1 MPFQLTILGTSSA
14 LPTSN
19 RYPTAQVLNVR
30 GRFFLIDCGEGT
42 QTQMRKYKIG
52 FSKINH
58 IFISHLHG
66 DHIFGLIGLISTFA
80 LLGRTGDLHLH
91 AHSEIQDYLLPQI
104 KFLYP
109 ENIPFRIVYHPLNF
123 RKEQKIYE
131 DKCVSIFSFPLDH
144 RIATC
149 GFRFE
154 EKPALPNLIP
164 AKIQEYNIPI
174 RERQRIKE
182 GADFTT
188 SDGQTIPH
196 SQLTVNKHKART
208 YAFCSDTRYNESYI
222 DSVRNVNLLYHEATF
237 ARDNQALAQTTYHS
251 TGEDAARVALE
262 ANAGHLIIG
271 HFSARYKDHNTIL
284 KEAATIFPNTEAVS
298 EGQIFEVE
306 CFSEFETGQADV
318 PFCNIQIHNGCVPLV
333 K

>member
-1 MPFQLTILGTSSA
+1 MSDFAMPFQLTILGTSSA

-80 LLGRTGDLHLH
+80 LLGRKNDLHLY
-91 AHSEIQDYLLPQI
+91 AHSEIQGYLAPQI

-109 ENIPFRIVYHPLNF
+109 ENIPFKIVYHPLSF
-123 RKEQKIYE
+123 KKEQQIYE
-131 DKCVSIFSFPLDH
+131 DKAVIIYSFPLDH

-154 EKPALPNLIP
+154 EKPVLPNLVP
-164 AKIQEYNIPI
+164 EKLTEYNIPI
-174 RERQRIKE
+174 CNRQAIKE
-182 GADFTT
+182 GADFITD
-188 SDGQTIPH
+188 DGQIIPN
-196 SQLTVNKHKART
+196 SEITLNKHKART
-208 YAFCSDTRYNESYI
+208 FAFCSDTRVNESYI
-222 DSVRNVNLLYHEATF
+222 ESIRNVDLLYHEATF
-237 ARDNQALAQTTYHS
+237 ACDNQALAQTTYHS
-251 TGEDAARVALE
+251 TGADAARVALD
-262 ANAGHLIIG
+262 ANVGRLIIG
-271 HFSARYKDHNTIL
+271 HFSARYKDYTQIL
-284 KEAATIFPNTEAVS
+284 KEATAIFQNTEAVS
-298 EGQIFEVE
+298 DGQV
-306 CFSEFETGQADV
+306 FS
-318 PFCNIQIHNGCVPLV
+318 I
-333 K
+333 